1 MDEEIL
7 TAETDEDDKS
17 EKSVSSDLIRGH
29 INTIILRSLYD
40 GDKYGYEIIAEIERK
55 SSGQYSL
62 KQPSLYSALK
72 RLEKDGYITSYW
84 GGSVGGG
91 RRKYFSLTDE
101 GKAVSEQNQAEWE
114 YSRTIIDSL
123 ISDRDFDFNNPAP
136 TAVDMRVL
144 KRSTS
149 RVPSGGSGEDDGE
162 EFVFEPAFDD
172 TSLREKLEEEYRAK
186 QETLEQ
192 EYAEKKEALERE
204 YAEKIALL
212 DSDRADFETERSRV
226 EEELNAREAA
236 LLEAHEKQLGELN
249 ILREAQAQELAEARR
264 VFEDELRIRREAQ
277 EIELKEVREAQESEL
292 KEAREAQEIELKEAR
307 ETQESELKEAREAQE
322 SELKEARE
330 ALEVELKQAREAQEN
345 ELKTVQAAQAEAD
358 ETLKNELE
366 LQKQKYEEE
375 CREHARAIEALKE
388 ENAQAL
394 AEQRE
399 ANEASLRVERETH
412 ARNLKE
418 LTEAHDREL
427 KTAAETALG
436 AADDAA
442 AKAREEEMRTRE
454 EQLKAERERAEA
466 VLAEEKRRH
475 EALLSDER
483 ARYEAIIADERAR
496 HDAQIRDD
504 RARYEEALLEH
515 DAALRKQMELEMN
528 EREKQIIHRN
538 YLSLVDSPADPYQQP
553 AQPGREEP
561 KKAAQAEDYRSVVG
575 KLFENAVRP
584 TAAKP
589 AQEADATPIN
599 SIEFR
604 DIESRAARDGLRVS
618 TAGSA
623 VKAPQPADRENT
635 VHRGKALFLSAV
647 VVFFWCIIVG
657 GVALGVSDKLSL
669 PVFYPYIMWGI
680 GLALLLVTGLAY
692 ANHFGENWLRRKV
705 PVMVN
710 AIVVYALLVIFD
722 LIITL
727 SVKADFGSVSSVM
740 TFVGFPVIYFVGVL
754 IFGLCY
760 YLQTKPKK

>member
-17 EKSVSSDLIRGH
+17 EKGVSSDLIRGH

-149 RVPSGGSGEDDGE
+149 RVPSGGGEDDGE

-172 TSLREKLEEEYRAK
+172 TSLREKLEEEYRVK

-212 DSDRADFETERSRV
+212 DSDRADFEAERSRV

-264 VFEDELRIRREAQ
+264 AFEEELKIRREAQ
-277 EIELKEVREAQESEL
+277 EAEL
-292 KEAREAQEIELKEAR
+292 KEAREAQEA
-307 ETQESELKEAREAQE
+307 
-322 SELKEARE
+322 
-330 ALEVELKQAREAQEN
+330 

-358 ETLKNELE
+358 EALKNELE

-412 ARNLKE
+412 ARCLKE
-418 LTEAHDREL
+418 LTDAHDLEL

-442 AKAREEEMRTRE
+442 AKAREEEIRTRE
-454 EQLKAERERAEA
+454 ELLKAEREHAEA
-466 VLAEEKRRH
+466 ALAEEKSRH

-483 ARYEAIIADERAR
+483 ARYEAILAEERAR
-496 HDAQIRDD
+496 HDAQIKDD

-515 DAALRKQMELEMN
+515 DAALRKQMELEMS

-538 YLSLVDSPADPYQQP
+538 FLSLVDSPADPYQQP
-553 AQPGREEP
+553 AQPRKEEP
-561 KKAAQAEDYRSVVG
+561 KKAEQAEDYRTVVG

-589 AQEADATPIN
+589 AQESDATPIN

-623 VKAPQPADRENT
+623 VKAPQTADRENT

-657 GVALGVSDKLSL
+657 SVALGVSDKLSL
-669 PVFYPYIMWGI
+669 PVFYPYIMWAI

>member
-17 EKSVSSDLIRGH
+17 EKGVSSDLIRGH

-149 RVPSGGSGEDDGE
+149 RVPSRDGGEDDDR

-172 TSLREKLEEEYRAK
+172 TSLREKLEEEFRAK

-212 DSDRADFETERSRV
+212 DSDRADFEAERSRV

-264 VFEDELRIRREAQ
+264 VFEEELKIRRETQ
-277 EIELKEVREAQESEL
+277 EAEL
-292 KEAREAQEIELKEAR
+292 KEAREAQED
-307 ETQESELKEAREAQE
+307 
-322 SELKEARE
+322 
-330 ALEVELKQAREAQEN
+330 ELKQAREAQEN

-358 ETLKNELE
+358 EALKSELE

-375 CREHARAIEALKE
+375 CRDHARAIEALKE

-442 AKAREEEMRTRE
+442 ARAREEEIRTRE

-466 VLAEEKRRH
+466 ALADEKSRH
-475 EALLSDER
+475 EAQLLDER
-483 ARYEAIIADERAR
+483 ARYEAILAEERAR
-496 HDAQIRDD
+496 HDAQIKDD

-515 DAALRKQMELEMN
+515 DAALRKQMELEMS
-528 EREKQIIHRN
+528 EREKKIIHRN
-538 YLSLVDSPADPYQQP
+538 FLSLVDSPADPYQQP
-553 AQPGREEP
+553 AESRREEP
-561 KKAAQAEDYRSVVG
+561 KKAEQPEDYRAVVG
-575 KLFENAVRP
+575 KLFDNAVRP

-599 SIEFR
+599 SIDFR

-623 VKAPQPADRENT
+623 VKVAQPADREIT

-657 GVALGVSDKLSL
+657 SVALGVSDKLSL
-669 PVFYPYIMWGI
+669 PVFYPYIMWAI

-727 SVKADFGSVSSVM
+727 SVKADFGSVSTVM
-740 TFVGFPVIYFVGVL
+740 TFIGFPVIYFVGVL

>member
-17 EKSVSSDLIRGH
+17 EKGVSSDLIRGH

-149 RVPSGGSGEDDGE
+149 RVPSRDGGEDDDG

-172 TSLREKLEEEYRAK
+172 TSLREKLEEEFRAK

-212 DSDRADFETERSRV
+212 DSDRADFEAERSRV

-264 VFEDELRIRREAQ
+264 VFEEELKIRRETQ
-277 EIELKEVREAQESEL
+277 EAEL
-292 KEAREAQEIELKEAR
+292 KEAREAQED
-307 ETQESELKEAREAQE
+307 
-322 SELKEARE
+322 
-330 ALEVELKQAREAQEN
+330 ELKQAREAQEN

-358 ETLKNELE
+358 EALKSELE

-375 CREHARAIEALKE
+375 CRDHARAIEALKE

-442 AKAREEEMRTRE
+442 ARAREEEIRTRE

-466 VLAEEKRRH
+466 ALADEKSRH
-475 EALLSDER
+475 EAQLLDER
-483 ARYEAIIADERAR
+483 ARYEAILAEERAR
-496 HDAQIRDD
+496 HDAQIKDD

-515 DAALRKQMELEMN
+515 DAALRKQMELEMS
-528 EREKQIIHRN
+528 EREKKIIHRN
-538 YLSLVDSPADPYQQP
+538 FLSLVDSPADPYQQP
-553 AQPGREEP
+553 AESRREEP
-561 KKAAQAEDYRSVVG
+561 KKAEQPEDYRAVVG
-575 KLFENAVRP
+575 KLFDNAVRP

-599 SIEFR
+599 SIDFR

-623 VKAPQPADRENT
+623 VKVAQPADRENT

-657 GVALGVSDKLSL
+657 SVALGVSDKLSL
-669 PVFYPYIMWGI
+669 PVFYPYIMWAI